1 MLFLRNLFEIKV
13 TQGIK
18 VVLSSVQTIV
28 SISMLVCLFVC
39 LFFFFSGSVNANYL
53 FLLKVGWL

>member
-39 LFFFFSGSVNANYL
+39 LFFFSGSVNANYL